1 MTRFIF
7 VTGGVVSSLGKG
19 IAAASLGAILEARG
33 LKIAMVKLD
42 PYINV
47 DPGTMSPFQHGEV
60 FVTADGTET
69 DLDLGHY
76 ERFVRTTTGRNSN
89 FTTGRIYERVI
100 AKERRG
106 DYLGA
111 TVQVIPHITDEIK
124 RSIMLGAGD
133 ADVCMVE
140 IGGTVG
146 DIESLPFL
154 EAIRQLGVEL
164 GRNLA
169 LYMHLTLVP
178 VVGGSGEIKTKP
190 TQHSVKELRS
200 IGIQPDVLLCRCRE
214 TLPDEQRRK
223 IALFTN
229 VEERAVISAVD
240 ADDIYRI
247 PLFLH
252 EQALDDIVVDKLR
265 LEVPP
270 ADLAAWRQVVN
281 AKVNPDGQIDIAMVG
296 KYVQIRDSYIS
307 LNEALMHGGLKTRTR
322 VKVHY
327 IESTDIEK
335 EGVGCL
341 SGMDAVLVPG
351 GFGERGIEGKI
362 QALRYAREHGV
373 PYLGICLGM
382 QLAIIEY
389 GRHVLKLADAH
400 STEFNRATTH
410 PVIALITEWQD
421 RSLGMQLRDEGS
433 QLGGTMRLGAQ
444 EIVLHSGTQA
454 RELYGRE
461 VIAERHRHRFE
472 FNNNFLEAYQRAGM
486 KFSGFSRDGLVEIIE
501 LPAHPWFVATQFHP
515 EFTSTPRDGHPLFTG
530 FVRAARAYRG
540 SQLPAHETGR
550 IRGWNRSTPVSHSGS
565 LRGRV
570 PGTGAGSRR
579 HAQGSHRGAGHTAD
593 IQGVVRQGQPL
604 LGQQFSR
611 PRARIGPEGAAVGA
625 AAVQA
630 AGAH

>member
-1 MTRFIF
+1 MTKFIC

-60 FVTADGTET
+60 FVTDDGTET

-76 ERFVRTTTGRNSN
+76 ERYVRTTTGRNSN

-124 RSIMLGAGD
+124 HCIRMGAGD
-133 ADVCMVE
+133 ADICMVE

-164 GRNLA
+164 GHDNV
-169 LYMHLTLVP
+169 LYMHLTLIP
-178 VVGGSGEIKTKP
+178 YIATSGEIKTKP

-200 IGIQPDVLLCRCRE
+200 IGIQPDVLLCRCQDP
-214 TLPDEQRRK
+214 LPPEQRRK

-240 ADDIYRI
+240 ADDIYKI
-247 PLFLH
+247 PSLLH
-252 EQALDDIVVDKLR
+252 EQSLDEIVCTKLR
-265 LEVPP
+265 IEAPP
-270 ADLAAWRQVVN
+270 ADLGEWQHVVT
-281 AKVNPDGQIDIAMVG
+281 AKSSPDLTVNVAMVG
-296 KYVQIRDSYIS
+296 KYVNLKDAYIS
-307 LNEALMHGGLKTRTR
+307 LTEALMHAGLRTRTR
-322 VKVHY
+322 VKLDFV
-327 IESTDIEK
+327 EATDVEK
-335 EGVGCL
+335 HGTGCL
-341 SGMDAVLVPG
+341 DGMDAILVPG

-362 QALRYAREHGV
+362 QAVRYAREHGV

-389 GRHVLKLADAH
+389 ARDVAGLEGAH
-400 STEFNRATTH
+400 STEFNRDTAH

-421 RSLGMQLRDEGS
+421 QKGTVEARTEQSN
-433 QLGGTMRLGAQ
+433 LGGTMRLGAQ
-444 EIVLHSGTQA
+444 EIRISHGSLAHA
-454 RELYGRE
+454 IYGADAIR
-461 VIAERHRHRFE
+461 ERHRHRFE
-472 FNNNFLEAYQRAGM
+472 FNNNYLQRLMNAGLR
-486 KFSGFSRDGLVEIIE
+486 FSGFSRDGLVEIIE
-501 LPAHPWFVATQFHP
+501 LPHHPFFVASQYHP
-515 EFTSTPRDGHPLFTG
+515 EFRSTPRDGHPLFTG
-530 FVRAARAYRG
+530 FIRAARDHRAA
-540 SQLPAHETGR
+540 QLPA
-550 IRGWNRSTPVSHSGS
+550 
-565 LRGRV
+565 
-570 PGTGAGSRR
+570 
-579 HAQGSHRGAGHTAD
+579 
-593 IQGVVRQGQPL
+593 
-604 LGQQFSR
+604 
-611 PRARIGPEGAAVGA
+611 
-625 AAVQA
+625 A
-630 AGAH
+630 AGA